1 MCEFATLQKTI
12 TCTKKSRKGE
22 IKWHKA
28 FVEVELL
35 ARKQKKKKR
44 KRKKTPNENT
54 ICIQG
59 GFISGDGTYSFH
71 FPFLCL
77 VFHGRILSM
86 WVDCT

>member
-44 KRKKTPNENT
+44 KKRKTPMKT
-54 ICIQG
+54 RFASKVVLFQVMALTHSI
-59 GFISGDGTYSFH
+59 FLSFALY
-71 FPFLCL
+71 FMEEF
-77 VFHGRILSM
+77 
-86 WVDCT
+86 

>member
-44 KRKKTPNENT
+44 KTPMKTRFASKVVLFQVMALT
-54 ICIQG
+54 HSI
-59 GFISGDGTYSFH
+59 FLSFALY
-71 FPFLCL
+71 FMEEF
-77 VFHGRILSM
+77 
-86 WVDCT
+86 